1 MYKACRTC
9 MKKLN
14 DLNGLLRCE
23 RCSVDRNQFDWK
35 LMLQLCLSDHTSSTW
50 ATAFSDLCAK
60 LLDLRDFS
68 HLGAMYEQNYGEF
81 LDQLSHLNFKTFLF
95 KLKCKV
101 EVFNGEEKVRV
112 VVDHIAEQKN
122 LIDYGR
128 RLLEEIRNN

>member
-1 MYKACRTC
+1 
-9 MKKLN
+9 
-14 DLNGLLRCE
+14 
-23 RCSVDRNQFDWK
+23 
-35 LMLQLCLSDHTSSTW
+35 
-50 ATAFSDLCAK
+50 
-60 LLDLRDFS
+60 
-68 HLGAMYEQNYGEF
+68 MYEQNYGEF

-101 EVFNGEEKVRV
+101 EFFNGEEKVRV